1 MRTMQMKTFRI
12 AIDGPSGA
20 GKSTVAKAV
29 AKRLGFLQVD
39 TGAMY
44 RSIGLYVYEHKKD
57 PDDKAAVIA
66 CLPDISIDLGFS
78 DEGQRIYLNGR
89 DVSDDIRQNVIS
101 LYASKVSAI
110 PEVRAFLLGMQR
122 KVASEHDVVMDGR
135 DIGTVILPD
144 AELKIF
150 QTASVKERAK
160 RRFDELTAK
169 GQTVSLDDIK
179 REITERDYNDSHRA
193 EAPCVP
199 ADDAVIIDNSNI
211 TIEENTEIIALL
223 YEMRK

>member
-1 MRTMQMKTFRI
+1 MKTFRI

-169 GQTVSLDDIK
+169 GQAVSLDDIK

>member
-1 MRTMQMKTFRI
+1 MKTFRI

-29 AKRLGFLQVD
+29 AKKLGFIQVD

-44 RSIGLYVYEHKKD
+44 RSVGLYIYNNGVD
-57 PDDKAAVIA
+57 PDDADAVIA
-66 CLPDISIDLGFS
+66 RLPEIDIDLGFTE
-78 DEGQRIYLNGR
+78 DGQRIYLNGE
-89 DVSDDIRQNVIS
+89 DVSEKIRQNVIS
-101 LYASKVSAI
+101 MYASKVSAI
-110 PEVRAFLLGMQR
+110 PAVRAFLLDLQR

-150 QTASVKERAK
+150 QTASIKERAK
-160 RRFDELTAK
+160 RRYDELTAK
-169 GQTVSLDDIK
+169 GQHVQLEDIR
-179 REITERDYNDSHRA
+179 REIAERDYNDSHRA

-211 TIEENTEIIALL
+211 TIEENVEIVSLL
-223 YEMRK
+223 CEMRR

>member
-1 MRTMQMKTFRI
+1 MKSFRI

-29 AKRLGFLQVD
+29 AKKLGFIQVD

-44 RSIGLYVYEHKKD
+44 RSIGLYIYNNGVN
-57 PDDKAAVIA
+57 PDDAAAVTA
-66 CLPDISIDLGFS
+66 RLPEINIDLGFTE
-78 DEGQRIYLNGR
+78 DGQRIYLNGE
-89 DVSDDIRQNVIS
+89 DVSEKIRQNVIS

-110 PEVRAFLLGMQR
+110 PEVRAFLLGLQR
-122 KVASEHDVVMDGR
+122 KVASEHNVVMDGR

-150 QTASVKERAK
+150 QTASNKERAK
-160 RRFDELTAK
+160 RRYDELTAK
-169 GQTVSLDDIK
+169 GQKVSLEDI
-179 REITERDYNDSHRA
+179 RAEMEQRDYNDSHRA

-199 ADDAVIIDNSNI
+199 ADDAVVIDNSNR
-211 TIEENTEIIALL
+211 TIEENVEIIALL
-223 YEMRK
+223 YEMRE

>member
-1 MRTMQMKTFRI
+1 MKTFRI

-199 ADDAVIIDNSNI
+199 ADDAVVIDNSNI

>member
-1 MRTMQMKTFRI
+1 MKTFRI

-29 AKRLGFLQVD
+29 AKKLGFIQVD

-44 RSIGLYVYEHKKD
+44 RSVGLYIYKNGVD
-57 PDDKAAVIA
+57 PDDPDAVTA
-66 CLPDISIDLGFS
+66 RLPEIDIDLGFTE
-78 DEGQRIYLNGR
+78 DGQRIYLNGE
-89 DVSDDIRQNVIS
+89 DVSEKIRQNVIS
-101 LYASKVSAI
+101 MYASKVSAI
-110 PEVRAFLLGMQR
+110 PAVRAFLLDLQR
-122 KVASEHDVVMDGR
+122 KVAAEHDVVMDGR

-150 QTASVKERAK
+150 QTASIKERAK
-160 RRFDELTAK
+160 RRYDELTAK
-169 GQTVSLDDIK
+169 GQIVQLEDIR
-179 REITERDYNDSHRA
+179 REIAERDYNDSHRA

-211 TIEENTEIIALL
+211 TIEENVEIISLL
-223 YEMRK
+223 CEMRR

>member
-1 MRTMQMKTFRI
+1 MKSFRI

-29 AKRLGFLQVD
+29 AKKLGFIQVD

-44 RSIGLYVYEHKKD
+44 RSIGLYIYNNGVN
-57 PDDKAAVIA
+57 PDDAAAVTA
-66 CLPDISIDLGFS
+66 RLPEINIDLGFTE
-78 DEGQRIYLNGR
+78 DGQRIYLNGE
-89 DVSDDIRQNVIS
+89 DVSEKIRQNVIS

-110 PEVRAFLLGMQR
+110 PEVRAFLLGLQR
-122 KVASEHDVVMDGR
+122 KVASEHNVVMDGR

-150 QTASVKERAK
+150 QTASNKERAK
-160 RRFDELTAK
+160 RRYDELTAK
-169 GQTVSLDDIK
+169 GQKVSLEDI
-179 REITERDYNDSHRA
+179 RAEMEQRDYNDSHRA

-199 ADDAVIIDNSNI
+199 ADDAVVIDNSNI
-211 TIEENTEIIALL
+211 TIEENVEIIALL

>member
-1 MRTMQMKTFRI
+1 MRTIQMKTFRI

-199 ADDAVIIDNSNI
+199 ADDAVVIDNSNI

>member
-1 MRTMQMKTFRI
+1 MSTFRI

-29 AKRLGFLQVD
+29 AKSLGFIQVD

-44 RSIGLYVYEHKKD
+44 RSVGLYIYRCGID
-57 PDDKAAVIA
+57 PSDAEKVTPQLKNIN
-66 CLPDISIDLGFS
+66 IDLGFT
-78 DEGQRIYLNGR
+78 DEGQRIYLNGE
-89 DVSDDIRQNVIS
+89 DVSEKIRQNEIS

-110 PEVRAFLLGMQR
+110 PAVREFLLGMQR
-122 KVASEHDVVMDGR
+122 KVASEHNVVMDGR

-150 QTASVKERAK
+150 QTASVRERAK
-160 RRFDELTAK
+160 RRYDELIAK
-169 GQTVSLDDIK
+169 GQSVDMEQIK
-179 REITERDYNDSHRA
+179 KEIEERDYNDSHRA
-193 EAPCVP
+193 AAPLIP

-211 TIEENTEIIALL
+211 TIEENVAIISAL
-223 YEMRK
+223 YDMRK

>member
-1 MRTMQMKTFRI
+1 MKTFRI

-29 AKRLGFLQVD
+29 AKKLGFIQVD

-44 RSIGLYVYEHKKD
+44 RSVGLYAYEHGID
-57 PDDKAAVIA
+57 PSDREAVSG
-66 CLPDISIDLGFS
+66 CLSDISIDLGFS
-78 DEGQRIYLNGR
+78 EAGQRIYLNGR
-89 DVSDDIRQNVIS
+89 DVSELIRQNIIS
-101 LYASKVSAI
+101 QYASKVSAV
-110 PEVRAFLLGMQR
+110 PEVRAFLLEMQR
-122 KVASEHDVVMDGR
+122 KVAREHNVVMDGR

-160 RRFDELTAK
+160 RRYEELTAK
-169 GQTVSLDDIK
+169 GQVVDPEEIR

>member
-1 MRTMQMKTFRI
+1 MKSFRI

-29 AKRLGFLQVD
+29 AKKLGFIQVD

-44 RSIGLYVYEHKKD
+44 RSIGLYIYNNGVD
-57 PDDKAAVIA
+57 PDDAAAVTA
-66 CLPDISIDLGFS
+66 RLPEINIDLGFTE
-78 DEGQRIYLNGR
+78 DGQRIYLNGE
-89 DVSDDIRQNVIS
+89 DVSEKIRQNVIS

-110 PEVRAFLLGMQR
+110 PEVRAFLLGLQR
-122 KVASEHDVVMDGR
+122 KVASEHNVVMDGR

-150 QTASVKERAK
+150 QTASNKERAK
-160 RRFDELTAK
+160 RRYDELTAK
-169 GQTVSLDDIK
+169 GQKVRLEDI
-179 REITERDYNDSHRA
+179 RAEMEQRDYNDSHRA

-199 ADDAVIIDNSNI
+199 ADDAVVIDNSNI
-211 TIEENTEIIALL
+211 TIEENVEIIALL
-223 YEMRK
+223 YGMRK

>member
-1 MRTMQMKTFRI
+1 MKSFRI

-29 AKRLGFLQVD
+29 AKKLGFIQVD

-44 RSIGLYVYEHKKD
+44 RSIGLYIYNNGVD
-57 PDDKAAVIA
+57 PDDAAAVTA
-66 CLPDISIDLGFS
+66 RLPEINIDLGFTE
-78 DEGQRIYLNGR
+78 DGQRIYLNGE
-89 DVSDDIRQNVIS
+89 DVSEKIRQNVIS

-110 PEVRAFLLGMQR
+110 PEVRAFLLGLQR
-122 KVASEHDVVMDGR
+122 KVASEHNVVMDGR

-150 QTASVKERAK
+150 QTASNKERAK
-160 RRFDELTAK
+160 RRYDELTAK
-169 GQTVSLDDIK
+169 GQKVSLEDI
-179 REITERDYNDSHRA
+179 RAEMEQRDYNDSHRA

-199 ADDAVIIDNSNI
+199 ADDAVVIDNSNI
-211 TIEENTEIIALL
+211 TIEENVEIIALL